1 MPRKT
6 AAIVLCLISLSVLRA
21 GSLEIDFRN
30 PPHQAGIRC
39 WWWWLN
45 SNVTKEA
52 ITRDLEAMHD
62 KGFSGAM
69 IFDAGTELR
78 WGPDKNVPNGP
89 MFSSPAWTELYLHAL
104 EEAKRLGM
112 ELGLSIQSGWNL
124 VGPFVTLD
132 DKAKQITWS
141 EVQVEGTDRIEQVL
155 LVPKANY
162 NYYCDI
168 CVLPIRRKRLPGNLE
183 SPSVT

>member
-1 MPRKT
+1 MRKT
-6 AAIVLCLISLSVLRA
+6 TTFVLVLIICFC
-21 GSLEIDFRN
+21 GSSCTNIKTRTLEEGFAN
-30 PPHQAGIRC
+30 PPRQYGVRC

-52 ITRDLEAMHD
+52 ITRDLEAMHN

-89 MFSSPAWTELYLHAL
+89 MFSSPEWTELYLYAL
-104 EEAKRLGM
+104 KEAKRLGL

-124 VGPFVTLD
+124 GGPFVTLE
-132 DKAKQITWS
+132 DKAKQIT
-141 EVQVEGTDRIEQVL
+141 G
-155 LVPKANY
+155 
-162 NYYCDI
+162 
-168 CVLPIRRKRLPGNLE
+168 
-183 SPSVT
+183 